1 MLKNF
6 FLVLLAVLVIAP
18 AANAAAATKSDTDY
32 SIAYVNDYTG
42 DCGVKRKN
50 SDTDEAIQ
58 DLYIPLYE
66 GDTLEAGPDST
77 IEVVFDDSTILK
89 LDPDSKLTIRNL
101 VRKDKTSTIVE
112 LIKGKVMAIVKKLT
126 EKEEFTVKT
135 KMAMAAVKGT
145 EFIVDTADN
154 DSVGVYD
161 GAVEVSGLDKSGN
174 VLHKIVVNKDQETT
188 VSKWLRTPG
197 RPGKL
202 RPNFVKRYREMG
214 DLRGKIE
221 MMRQLRGSGRARK
234 YKIDRR
240 TKRIENLRT
249 MMRNDPQRFKNM
261 SNGDRGIV
269 NEEMRQQ
276 PYREAQKRYNDQK
289 ENRDSRMKE
298 YLKKKKPD
306 GNNDDKDNSDS
317 NNRDNR
323 DNRDN
328 RKNRED
334 REDTN
339 SDK

>member
-1 MLKNF
+1 MLKNL
-6 FLVLLAVLVIAP
+6 FLALLMVLAAAP
-18 AANAAAATKSDTDY
+18 AVKAAAATAKPDTDY

-42 DCGVKRKN
+42 DCEVKRKN
-50 SDTDEAIQ
+50 SDTGEAIE

-77 IEVVFDDSTILK
+77 IEVVFDDSTILQ
-89 LDPDSKLTIRNL
+89 LDPESKLTIRNL
-101 VRKDKTSTIVE
+101 IRKDKTSTIVE

-145 EFIVDTADN
+145 EFIVDTSDS

-197 RPGKL
+197 RPGRL

-234 YKIDRR
+234 YKIERR

-249 MMRNDPQRFKNM
+249 MMRNDPQKSRNM
-261 SNGDRGIV
+261 SKADRGIV
-269 NEEMRQQ
+269 KEEMRQQ

-289 ENRDSRMKE
+289 DNRDSRMKE
-298 YLKKKKPD
+298 YLKKRKPD
-306 GNNDDKDNSDS
+306 GNNDDRNNSD
-317 NNRDNR
+317 NNDNK
-323 DNRDN
+323 DGRDN
-328 RKNRED
+328 RKNREN
-334 REDTN
+334 TN
-339 SDK
+339 SDR

>member
-1 MLKNF
+1 MLKNM
-6 FLVLLAVLVIAP
+6 FLAMLMALVIAP
-18 AANAAAATKSDTDY
+18 ATNAAAASKSDTDY
-32 SIAYVNDYTG
+32 SIAYVNDFTG
-42 DCGVKRKN
+42 DCEVKRKG
-50 SDTDEAIQ
+50 SDTGEAIQ

-66 GDTLEAGPDST
+66 GDTLEAGSDST

-145 EFIVDTADN
+145 EFIVDTGDN

-188 VSKWLRTPG
+188 VSKWFRSPG
-197 RPGKL
+197 RPGRL
-202 RPNFVKRYREMG
+202 RPNFVQHYREMG

-234 YKIDRR
+234 YKIERR
-240 TKRIENLRT
+240 TKRIETLRT
-249 MMRNDPQRFKNM
+249 MMRNDPQKFRNM
-261 SNGDRGIV
+261 SKGDRGIV
-269 NEEMRQQ
+269 NEEMRQE
-276 PYREAQKRYNDQK
+276 PYREAQKKYNDQK
-289 ENRDSRMKE
+289 ENRSSRMKD
-298 YLKKKKPD
+298 YLKKRKPD
-306 GNNDDKDNSDS
+306 GNNDDRDNSDKRDS
-317 NNRDNR
+317 RDNKGNRDDR
-323 DNRDN
+323 S
-328 RKNRED
+328 NRED
-334 REDTN
+334 SSTDR
-339 SDK
+339 